1 MALVKAMMFGELME
15 TFAGHSA
22 DPMKPGKDI
31 AKAFKNYLMMGQN
44 AGGFPASN
52 VVDAPAGLTI
62 GGVFASQLPAGAPI
76 GSQIAA
82 ALTTMALTFV
92 SAQQIGPP
100 AVSPSHTAE
109 LMQLFSGPQPSG
121 ISFSKELANIL
132 DTWTKTWV
140 VSGLIPGTPPIPF
153 SGPLS

>member
-1 MALVKAMMFGELME
+1 MALVKAVLFSELMA
-15 TFAGHSA
+15 TYGGHSP

-52 VVDAPAGLTI
+52 VIDAPTGLTI
-62 GGVFASQLPAGAPI
+62 GGIYASQLPAGTSVGQQI
-76 GSQIAA
+76 GA
-82 ALTTMALTFV
+82 ALTTMAATFL
-92 SAQQIGPP
+92 SGQQIGPP
-100 AVSPSHTAE
+100 AVSPSHTPE
-109 LMQLFSGPQPSG
+109 LIQLYSGPQPSG
-121 ISFSKELANIL
+121 VSFSKELANIL

-140 VSGLIPGTPPIPF
+140 VSGLIPGSPPIPF